1 MYTYS
6 FIHFV
11 INLQCLKSWEDAIRE
26 IQAKDPILETTKLDS
41 IESSSQGDKESTETE
56 KIESDG

>member
-1 MYTYS
+1 M
-6 FIHFV
+6 